1 MREQV
6 VREDTVTESGRGI
19 AGAAGIIALGNVVS
33 RILGLVR
40 VTVIA
45 DLFGATGL
53 VSAYQIAATVPTM
66 IYDLLIGGMLSS
78 ALVPVFSEYA
88 AKTKQELWRIVNVV
102 LSSHCLNPW
111 LALRWHLYGKR
122 PSGKKNLGFC
132 RYPPFWYN

>member
-1 MREQV
+1 MEEQT
-6 VREDTVTESGRGI
+6 VRGDATTEAGRGI

-33 RILGLVR
+33 RVLGLVR

-66 IYDLLIGGMLSS
+66 IYDLLIGGMLCS

-88 AKTKQELWRIVNVV
+88 A
-102 LSSHCLNPW
+102 
-111 LALRWHLYGKR
+111 A
-122 PSGKKNLGFC
+122 
-132 RYPPFWYN
+132 